1 MEQNNQPYLAIKNA
15 LNSCK
20 KAFIFCFLFS
30 FFISIFTLTSSIYSM
45 QVLDRVL
52 SSNSIETLI
61 FLTLMVAV
69 FLVFLGILTYVR
81 SMIFLHISNW
91 LDENLAPILFHNEID
106 SKSIEHKKLSK
117 NINYQQLQD
126 LKIVKNFISG
136 QHLAILFDTPFAII
150 YLIIIFFIHPI
161 NGCITVIGGLLML
174 KMAYI
179 NERST
184 KELIDKTSSLQAE
197 SMRDFEIIA
206 SNSEVI
212 NAMAMKS
219 NVYNNWQAIHSELRR
234 ESTALASVS
243 NKISAISKSMRI
255 VIQTITMASSAILV
269 IFNKMSSGGI
279 IATSILAG
287 KALAPFDSAI
297 SLWKTIKTAKASF
310 ARLNESL
317 KNNVAGLDKIELP
330 TPRGEILV
338 DKLSYKNPNSDRF
351 VIKGISFKIE
361 AGEVIGIIG
370 PTGSGKTTLARLLVG
385 VLKPVTGSI
394 RIDGASIFDQNSE
407 KIGKYIGYL
416 PQDIELFKGSV
427 KQNIARMD
435 KNANEEAIIN
445 ASKFCGI
452 HEIILGLPQGYET
465 EIMKNASNLS
475 AGQKQRIVLARA
487 FFDDVKFVILDEP
500 NSNLDSDGEIALN
513 KAIIKAKENNITT
526 VIITQRTSVASVCDK
541 IMILKDGEIKAFDK
555 SETIIK
561 KLTQNDEN

>member
-136 QHLAILFDTPFAII
+136 QYLAILFDTPFAII

-161 NGCITVIGGLLML
+161 NGFITVIGGLLML

-219 NVYNNWQAIHSELRR
+219 NVYNNWQVIHSELRK

-445 ASKFCGI
+445 AAKFCGI
-452 HEIILGLPQGYET
+452 NEIILGLPQGYET

-526 VIITQRTSVASVCDK
+526 VIITHRTSVASVCDK